1 MNFSRINPVFGVFPS
16 FFCALIL
23 GACGDDA
30 SVDFEQYQDSE
41 AYCFVN
47 HTSVN
52 AVLEMHYPDVLKAK
66 IEVIYNGK
74 TVVSKLEETFYE
86 KYNLDI
92 DSLCE
97 SKEEMVRFEPE
108 TFQCD
113 QSGLSYVVVSDAE
126 GYSDVMETTVAN
138 LNAQCDEFEESRK
151 LKGIPAIRAG
161 LASAGSSYSRSSS
174 SGVSSSRSSS
184 SGAYQLPKTK
194 IIKKGNNDGFTDKRD
209 GNVYRVVQVGDHVW
223 MLDNLRFAGNAKYPL
238 VGETYCTEDCDG
250 FRGVLY
256 DFAAAMNNA
265 SCEESLCN
273 RDNEPVQGACPE
285 DWLLPSQSD
294 WAYLEENLENVNG
307 FFNDPTGEWAG
318 YWHNDKVSRFWTSS
332 EDTEKSGIEYYYIM
346 EKIKH
351 QGYGKSMGY
360 GIRCVATKDV
370 TLDAIVELNYSSS
383 TAKSSSSVASSGSYS
398 SSALYSSSV
407 LYSSSEP
414 SSSESKP
421 LVEGVK
427 ELPTT
432 KIIKNGDNNAIT
444 DKRDGKVYRVVQV
457 GDQVWM
463 LDNLGFVGNAEYP
476 LAGKAFCKEGCTELQ
491 GALYDYAGAMN
502 YSACSNQVCNPD
514 DLVVQG
520 ACPEGWGLP
529 RAHDWSVLKYT
540 IEETSAFFPN
550 PTGEWM
556 SSSWK
561 NDGISRF
568 WTSTEQ
574 NSNGA
579 YEYYYRHDSIESQT
593 YGKSSGYGVRCVAL
607 KDVTPDA
614 LVQSSSSIESSSSMG
629 YSVPGESS
637 SSFMEPLLSSSDEPE
652 LSSSSVAP

>member
-16 FFCALIL
+16 LFCALIL
-23 GACGDDA
+23 GACGDE
-30 SVDFEQYQDSE
+30 SSFDFEQYQDSE
-41 AYCFVN
+41 AYCHVSQSSSKA
-47 HTSVN
+47 T
-52 AVLEMHYPDVLKAK
+52 LDMYYPDVLKAK
-66 IEVIYNGK
+66 IVVDYNGK
-74 TVVSKLEETFYE
+74 KVVSKLEESFYE
-86 KYNLDI
+86 GYNLDI

-97 SKEEMVRFEPE
+97 SKAQTVNYESG

-113 QSGLSYVVVSDAE
+113 QSGMSYTIVSNAE
-126 GYSDVMETTVAN
+126 GYSGVMESVVAD
-138 LNAQCDEFEESRK
+138 LNEQCEDFEEKAKRWT
-151 LKGIPAIRAG
+151 IPAFR
-161 LASAGSSYSRSSS
+161 LKQSSSAKYSS
-174 SGVSSSRSSS
+174 SGKSSSASSS

-238 VGETYCTEDCDG
+238 VGETYCTEDCNG

-265 SCEESLCN
+265 SCKESLCN

-346 EKIKH
+346 EQIKH

-383 TAKSSSSVASSGSYS
+383 SAKSSSSVASSSESYS
-398 SSALYSSSV
+398 SSVS
-407 LYSSSEP
+407 
-414 SSSESKP
+414 SSSESKS

-476 LAGKAFCKEGCTELQ
+476 LAGKAFCKEGCTGLQ

-502 YSACSNQVCNPD
+502 YSACSNRMCNQEN
-514 DLVVQG
+514 LIAQG
-520 ACPEGWGLP
+520 ACPEGWGVP
-529 RAHDWSVLKYT
+529 RISEWNYLAVHLEDAP
-540 IEETSAFFPN
+540 AFFPN

-556 SSSWK
+556 DSWR
-561 NDGISRF
+561 NDDISRF

-574 NSNGA
+574 NALGA
-579 YEYYYRHDSIESQT
+579 YEYYFSNVITSQT

-614 LVQSSSSIESSSSMG
+614 LVQSSSSVESSSSMG
-629 YSVPGESS
+629 YSLPGESS

>member
-16 FFCALIL
+16 LFCALIL
-23 GACGDDA
+23 GACGDE
-30 SVDFEQYQDSE
+30 SSFDFEQYQDSE
-41 AYCFVN
+41 AYCHVSQSSSKA
-47 HTSVN
+47 T
-52 AVLEMHYPDVLKAK
+52 LDMYYPDVLKAK
-66 IEVIYNGK
+66 IVVDYNGK
-74 TVVSKLEETFYE
+74 KVVSKLEESFYE
-86 KYNLDI
+86 GYNLDI

-97 SKEEMVRFEPE
+97 SKAQTGNYESG

-113 QSGLSYVVVSDAE
+113 QSGMSYTIVSNAE
-126 GYSDVMETTVAN
+126 GYSNVMESVVAD
-138 LNAQCDEFEESRK
+138 LNEQCEDFEEKAKRWI
-151 LKGIPAIRAG
+151 IPAFR
-161 LASAGSSYSRSSS
+161 LSRSSS
-174 SGVSSSRSSS
+174 AKYSSSGKLSSAASSS

-238 VGETYCTEDCDG
+238 VGETYCTEDCNG

-265 SCEESLCN
+265 SCKESLCN

-346 EKIKH
+346 EQIKH

-383 TAKSSSSVASSGSYS
+383 SAKSSSSVASSSESYS
-398 SSALYSSSV
+398 SSVS
-407 LYSSSEP
+407 
-414 SSSESKP
+414 SSSESKS

-476 LAGKAFCKEGCTELQ
+476 LAGKAFCKEGCTGLQ

-502 YSACSNQVCNPD
+502 YSACSNRMCNQEN
-514 DLVVQG
+514 LIAQG
-520 ACPEGWGLP
+520 ACPEGWGVP
-529 RAHDWSVLKYT
+529 RMTEWSYLA
-540 IEETSAFFPN
+540 IHLEDAPAFFPN

-556 SSSWK
+556 DSWR
-561 NDGISRF
+561 NDDISRF

-574 NSNGA
+574 NALGA
-579 YEYYYRHDSIESQT
+579 YEYYFSNVVTSQT
-593 YGKSSGYGVRCVAL
+593 YAKSSGYGVRCVAL

-614 LVQSSSSIESSSSMG
+614 LVQSSSSVESSSSMG
-629 YSVPGESS
+629 YSLPGESS